1 MSLGMT
7 PPMFD
12 QQLSG
17 KKVLEATAATKSK
30 HTGMYINICIV
41 CLRNITCLILK
52 SQWAGGRKPQ
62 AFKMQC
68 LT

>member
-7 PPMFD
+7 PPVFD
-12 QQLSG
+12 QQLTG
-17 KKVLEATAATKSK
+17 EKVWEATAATKSK
-30 HTGMYINICIV
+30 HTSMYINICIL

-52 SQWAGGRKPQ
+52 LQWAGGRKPQ
-62 AFKMQC
+62 AFKTQC